1 MTEKNNFKNFHM
13 SSKVSYAIERGLF
26 GRHEPRFK
34 QPRSKHTLKIISVIQ
49 HCDDFTVRIDME
61 KLEEII
67 QILNAH
73 EDNLKVIHKIIHC
86 FFILFG
92 IIGILFLLCSFA
104 HCCSKTDLSTAEQI
118 TA

>member
-1 MTEKNNFKNFHM
+1 MTEKNNYKNFDM
-13 SSKVSYAIERGLF
+13 SSKVSYEIERGLL
-26 GRHEPRFK
+26 GPHEPRFK
-34 QPRSKHTLKIISVIQ
+34 HALKKICVIQ
-49 HCDDFTVRIDME
+49 HCENLTVEIDMG
-61 KLEEII
+61 KLEEVI

-104 HCCSKTDLSTAEQI
+104 HHCCCETDLSTTEQI